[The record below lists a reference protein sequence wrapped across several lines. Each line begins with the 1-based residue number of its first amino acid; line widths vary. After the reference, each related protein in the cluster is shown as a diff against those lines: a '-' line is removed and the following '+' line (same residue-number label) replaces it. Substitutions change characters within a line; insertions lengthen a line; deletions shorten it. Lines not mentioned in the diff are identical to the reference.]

1 MEYQL
6 FLSNVKERLIEEL
19 PADVHVEDYRTTK
32 NNGEVRQGF
41 LFRKCEEGISPIVY
55 MEDYYERY
63 LRKEE
68 KPWIS
73 FMVSTLLSKRMALLQ
88 EAYKTEPLKA
98 HGKRMEKTGQ

>member
-41 LFRKCEEGISPIVY
+41 FIPE
-55 MEDYYERY
+55 M
-63 LRKEE
+63 
-68 KPWIS
+68 
-73 FMVSTLLSKRMALLQ
+73 
-88 EAYKTEPLKA
+88 
-98 HGKRMEKTGQ
+98 